1 MHRDVKP
8 NNIAYDYNNKIV
20 KLIDWGLGEFYF
32 PNKNYN
38 VRVSSLFFKAPE
50 LLLGYEH
57 YDYSIDMWALGC
69 TFAAIIFK
77 KEPFFHGYDQ
87 EDQLDKIAS
96 VLGTN
101 ELINYLEKYRIEL
114 EERFTGVFGG
124 HQKKAWTKFVN
135 SENSTLANKDALD

>member
-69 TFAAIIFK
+69 TFAAI
-77 KEPFFHGYDQ
+77 
-87 EDQLDKIAS
+87 
-96 VLGTN
+96 V
-101 ELINYLEKYRIEL
+101 
-114 EERFTGVFGG
+114 
-124 HQKKAWTKFVN
+124 
-135 SENSTLANKDALD
+135 